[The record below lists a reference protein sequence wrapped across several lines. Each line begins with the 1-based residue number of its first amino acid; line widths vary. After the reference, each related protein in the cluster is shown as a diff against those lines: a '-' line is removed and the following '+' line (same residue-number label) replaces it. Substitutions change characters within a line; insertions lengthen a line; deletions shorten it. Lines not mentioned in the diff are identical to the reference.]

1 MSLTYPTV
9 DDVLT
14 LHERVVKAGDH
25 TPTGVANR
33 GDIGYA
39 LTFVEDGH
47 FGSAP
52 ETVHEKAAHLLRLLV
67 ANHPFVDG
75 NKRTA
80 LATVVVF
87 YGLDGYD
94 LDYDDDVRALLKSV
108 ARDERAAD
116 LDATVAYLR
125 RHAEQ
130 TDDQTSEET
139 DRETLVRRLWE
150 RDFERHRD
158 IYEKLEDE

>member
-1 MSLTYPTV
+1 VSLTYPTV
-9 DDVLT
+9 AEVLA
-14 LHERVVKAGDH
+14 LHEYVVERGDE
-25 TPTGVANR
+25 TEPGVARR
-33 GDIGYA
+33 GDIEYA

-47 FGSAP
+47 FGTAP
-52 ETVHEKAAHLLRLLV
+52 ETVHEKAAHLMRLLV

-87 YGLDGYD
+87 YGLNGYD
-94 LDYDDDVRALLKSV
+94 LDYDGEVRDLLKSF

-116 LDATVAYLR
+116 VDATVAYLR

-130 TDDQTSEET
+130 TGDST
-139 DRETLVRRLWE
+139 
-150 RDFERHRD
+150 
-158 IYEKLEDE
+158 

>member
-9 DDVLT
+9 AEVLA
-14 LHERVVKAGDH
+14 LHEYVVERGDE
-25 TPTGVANR
+25 TEPGVARR
-33 GDIGYA
+33 GDIEYA

-47 FGSAP
+47 FGTAP
-52 ETVHEKAAHLLRLLV
+52 ETVHEKAAHLMRLLV

-87 YGLDGYD
+87 YGLNGYD
-94 LDYDDDVRALLKSV
+94 LDYDGEVRDLLKSF

-116 LDATVAYLR
+116 VDATVAYLR

-130 TDDQTSEET
+130 TGDST
-139 DRETLVRRLWE
+139 
-150 RDFERHRD
+150 
-158 IYEKLEDE
+158 